1 MSIACVPRKGPGKP
15 AEESLFRKNYENL
28 FFIFPKKFLSKNFPL
43 FIEISENGRLFNF
56 FEWFLKDNYNFITIH
71 AVIL

>member
-1 MSIACVPRKGPGKP
+1 MSIACAPRKGSGMS

-28 FFIFPKKFLSKNFPL
+28 FSIFPKKILSKNFPL
-43 FIEISENGRLFNF
+43 FIEIFENGRLFNF
-56 FEWFLKDNYNFITIH
+56 FEGLLKDYYIFITIH

>member
-1 MSIACVPRKGPGKP
+1 MSIRCAPRKGPGRP

-28 FFIFPKKFLSKNFPL
+28 FFIFPL

-56 FEWFLKDNYNFITIH
+56 FEGLLKDYYNFITIH